1 MSFRGTIGQPRLFAG
16 IGLRP
21 SQFDAVLS
29 TRPDVGFIE
38 VAAEGC
44 LDESPALWRLEM
56 LRRDYPVSLH
66 GLGLAG
72 GRAHLERLG
81 ALVDRLEPL
90 LVSDHLPLEG
100 RSPFTPA
107 ALDRVASQVG
117 LVQDR
122 LRRPIAIET
131 PGHAQAAPGST
142 MGADELLAELARR
155 TGCGIVCD
163 IANLQ
168 ASCRASGRDPIRT
181 LAALPAD
188 RIREIHVG
196 AGVAADDT
204 ASWKLYAAAVRSTGP
219 VATLIEFDTTPLSLA
234 GLVAAAHA
242 ADYRLERALIT
253 ARRRYAA

>member
-1 MSFRGTIGQPRLFAG
+1 
-16 IGLRP
+16 LRE
-21 SQFDAVLS
+21 SQFDVVLS

-66 GLGLAG
+66 GIGLAG
-72 GRAHLERLG
+72 GREHLERLS

-90 LVSDHLPLEG
+90 LVSDHLPLEDE
-100 RSPFTPA
+100 SPLA
-107 ALDRVASQVG
+107 SLDLVSRQVG

-131 PGHAQAAPGST
+131 PAT
-142 MGADELLAELARR
+142 MGAGEFLAEIVRR

-163 IANLQ
+163 IINLQ
-168 ASCRASGRDPIRT
+168 GSCRASGQDPIRV
-181 LAALPAD
+181 LATLPAD

-196 AGVAADDT
+196 AGVASDD
-204 ASWKLYAAAVRSTGP
+204 APSWELYTAAVRIAGP
-219 VATLIEFDTTPLSLA
+219 VATLIEADTTPPSLA

-253 ARRRYAA
+253 ARRGIAA

>member
-1 MSFRGTIGQPRLFAG
+1 MSFHRTIGQRRPFTG
-16 IGLRP
+16 IELREP
-21 SQFDAVLS
+21 QFDAVLS

-38 VAAEGC
+38 VPAEGC

-66 GLGLAG
+66 GIGLAG
-72 GRAHLERLG
+72 GRKHLERLA
-81 ALVDRLEPL
+81 ALIDRLEPL
-90 LVSDHLPLEG
+90 LVSDHLPLEDE
-100 RSPFTPA
+100 SPLTPA
-107 ALDRVASQVG
+107 PLDLVASRVG

-131 PGHAQAAPGST
+131 PAHDPLSPGST
-142 MGADELLAELARR
+142 MGTGEFLAEIVRR

-163 IANLQ
+163 IINLQ
-168 ASCRASGRDPIRT
+168 ASCRLSGQDPIRA

-196 AGVAADDT
+196 VGVASDD
-204 ASWKLYAAAVRSTGP
+204 AAFWELYTAAVRSAGP
-219 VATLIEFDTTPLSLA
+219 VATLIEANATLSNLA

-253 ARRRYAA
+253 ARRRVAA